1 MSMYA
6 VFTVKLSKEAGK
18 MLQLESQTI
27 LVGVKQTTRSIADG
41 HALKVYVARN
51 AEQHVIRRVIELAA
65 IHSVEI
71 EYIDTMK
78 ELGYA
83 CNIDVGAATAVIIK

>member
-1 MSMYA
+1 
-6 VFTVKLSKEAGK
+6 
-18 MLQLESQTI
+18 MLQLESQSI
-27 LVGVKQTTRSIADG
+27 LVGVKQTTRSISDG

-51 AEQHVIRRVIELAA
+51 AEQHVIRRVIELAD